1 MGEGRYIEGRRE
13 IGVSKLKLVSS
24 DVFLMTRNISY
35 NMKCTLARQL
45 QKKSTNKMKIFFE
58 EQRKMQRGNYHP
70 LPQKLSEL
78 MYFSSLSPSK
88 IIS

>member
-35 NMKCTLARQL
+35 NMKCTLARHSY
-45 QKKSTNKMKIFFE
+45 KKKVQTK
-58 EQRKMQRGNYHP
+58 
-70 LPQKLSEL
+70 
-78 MYFSSLSPSK
+78 
-88 IIS
+88 

>member
-35 NMKCTLARQL
+35 NMKCTLARHSY
-45 QKKSTNKMKIFFE
+45 KKKVQTKWKFFLKNNE
-58 EQRKMQRGNYHP
+58 KCSAEITIPFPKN
-70 LPQKLSEL
+70 
-78 MYFSSLSPSK
+78 
-88 IIS
+88 